1 MATVSEVVA
10 PGEIDAG
17 ISTLHVD
24 QVTVLSGQVLLA
36 GTVVGKVTASGKY
49 KILAPGASDGTEAA
63 AGVLW
68 GAVDATGA
76 DKQGLVVR
84 RLRELKNAVIVW
96 PAGITGPQKIAAT
109 AQLEARMILLR

>member
-17 ISTLHVD
+17 ISTLHVE
-24 QVTVLSGQVLLA
+24 QITVLSGQVLVA
-36 GTVVGKVTASGKY
+36 GTVLGKITASGKY
-49 KILAPGASDGTEAA
+49 KILAPAATDGTEAA

-76 DKQGLVVR
+76 DKQGLAVR
-84 RLRELKNAVIVW
+84 RLRELKNAVISW
-96 PAGITGPQKIAAT
+96 PAGITSPQKVTAI